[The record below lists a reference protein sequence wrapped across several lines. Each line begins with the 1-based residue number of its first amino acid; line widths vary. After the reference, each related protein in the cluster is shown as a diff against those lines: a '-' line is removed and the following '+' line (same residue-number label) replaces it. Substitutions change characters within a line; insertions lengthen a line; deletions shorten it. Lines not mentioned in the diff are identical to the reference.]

1 MPCLT
6 VFFTLQKNL
15 RGGRSSHI
23 QNKKNQCICTD
34 FFVSTR
40 RDKNSSRSTL
50 TNSSKCLQY
59 RKHRTRSG
67 CTMVPTANDHLCT
80 EHTYW
85 TTDGKHW
92 ICSCSHC
99 HIGRSWFNRSE
110 NEVCQGNGCT
120 VTRPVPPEIFRSA
133 EVVPIHI
140 KFSQNWHCPSCGKI
154 NQPACFYCARCRIHH
169 PLRKPPPRRWQCPLA
184 TCRRINTMQRTDIDA
199 AMHHMCRCGFVAY

>member
-1 MPCLT
+1 MVVARIPKTKKISADTLIFCFHSQRQKLLKKHIDKLLKMPT
-6 VFFTLQKNL
+6 
-15 RGGRSSHI
+15 I
-23 QNKKNQCICTD
+23 QETPTGKW
-34 FFVSTR
+34 R
-40 RDKNSSRSTL
+40 
-50 TNSSKCLQY
+50 
-59 RKHRTRSG
+59 
-67 CTMVPTANDHLCT
+67 TMVPRADDHLCT

-169 PLRKPPPRRWQCPLA
+169 PLRKLPPRRWQCPLA
-184 TCRRINTMQRTDIDA
+184 TCRRTNTMRGTDIDA